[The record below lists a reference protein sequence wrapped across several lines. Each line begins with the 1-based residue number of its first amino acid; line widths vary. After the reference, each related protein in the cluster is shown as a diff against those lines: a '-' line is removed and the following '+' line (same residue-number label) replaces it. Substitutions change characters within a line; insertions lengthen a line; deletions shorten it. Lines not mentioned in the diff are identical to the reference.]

1 MKKFTRKIVCLA
13 LALALCALAF
23 TACGGKGADSGNAA
37 SEENTG
43 VAGSGMDNGQLR
55 IGVVQYMQHPSLDE
69 ICAAFKN
76 ELEALS
82 GGNIMVEVENAQG
95 EMSNVQSISQ
105 KFIGQNVDMIIAIAT
120 PAAQGATAA
129 TSDIPVVFSAVTD
142 PVAAGLMSD
151 MEKPD
156 GNATGTSDAIPVERI
171 FELAKELTPQAKN
184 FGLIYNAS
192 EANSLSVIAQAK
204 KYLDANGY
212 TYQEVTV
219 GNSSEVAQAAQSLVG
234 KKVEAIFAPID
245 NTVASGMRVLADT
258 AAEAGIPVYVA
269 ADSMVADGG
278 LATVGVNYTQLGKQT
293 AQMAYDILNG
303 KAIADM
309 PVQVLNEYAV
319 AVNSETAAALG
330 IDVSAYEK

>member
-1 MKKFTRKIVCLA
+1 MKKHIKKMAAFA
-13 LALALCALAF
+13 LAALFCVLCF
-23 TACGGKGADSGNAA
+23 SACGAENSSQPESQNSAPGA
-37 SEENTG
+37 
-43 VAGSGMDNGQLR
+43 AGDGTLR

-69 ICAAFKN
+69 ICAAFQN
-76 ELEALS
+76 EMEMLS
-82 GGNIMVEVENAQG
+82 GGSVIIEVKNAQG
-95 EMSNVQSISQ
+95 EMSNVNSICQ
-105 KFIGQNVDMIIAIAT
+105 NFAGQGMDMIVAIAT
-120 PAAQGATAA
+120 PAAQGAVATAPE
-129 TSDIPVVFSAVTD
+129 IPVVFSAVTD
-142 PVAAGLMSD
+142 PVDAGLMSD
-151 MEKPD
+151 LQKPD
-156 GNATGTSDAIPVERI
+156 GNATGTSDAIPVDRI
-171 FELAKELTPQAKN
+171 FDLAKELTPDAKN

-192 EANSLSVIAQAK
+192 EPNSLSVIAQTK
-204 KYLDANGY
+204 TYLEANGY

-219 GNSSEVAQAAQSLVG
+219 NNSSEVAQAAQSMVG
-234 KKVEAIFAPID
+234 KNVDAVFVPID

-258 AAEAGIPVYVA
+258 ATEAGIPVYVA

-293 AQMAYDILNG
+293 AQMAYDALNG